1 MVVEK
6 GIGKSDVESHRG
18 RGGGRGKK
26 LGEREI
32 DPSFHSIEV

>member
-1 MVVEK
+1 MWKKVSENR
-6 GIGKSDVESHRG
+6 IEE
-18 RGGGRGKK
+18 RGGGEEK